1 MRKQKTHKRS
11 RKRTR
16 KPTRKRYIRGGCYW
30 FSRLEQLNESI
41 AAEEAKIV
49 RLLEQ
54 DNEEND
60 AMITRIRRGIDALK
74 IERDLVTA
82 RLRSPF

>member
-1 MRKQKTHKRS
+1 
-11 RKRTR
+11 
-16 KPTRKRYIRGGCYW
+16 
-30 FSRLEQLNESI
+30 LEQLNESI